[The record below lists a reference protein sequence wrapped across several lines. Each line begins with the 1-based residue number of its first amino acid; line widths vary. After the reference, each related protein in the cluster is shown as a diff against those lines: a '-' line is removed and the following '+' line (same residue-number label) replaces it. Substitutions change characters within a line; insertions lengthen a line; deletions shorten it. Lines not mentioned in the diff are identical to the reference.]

1 MYQGSAYLVRLM
13 LLIMNKEW
21 TNESIR
27 ALRISSGLCSSLINE
42 WMSESINNNK
52 IQFKEKDN
60 YWGIRLFI
68 FSFFVHI
75 SKRRGGEYICCFS
88 VLYYEET
95 EKVASFLLIFI
106 RAIWININM
115 LSHLV
120 RSCVQKEPNHLQM
133 ALVAGEGQSRL
144 LKLKKF
150 RAMYMVD
157 FQMIVAV
164 PEIKKIFLSCPE
176 VFWKNKSYYMT
187 IIY

>member
-1 MYQGSAYLVRLM
+1 MYQGTAYLVRLM

-21 TNESIR
+21 TNECIR

-42 WMSESINNNK
+42 WMSESINNNN
-52 IQFKEKDN
+52 IQFKEKDY
-60 YWGIRLFI
+60 YWGIRLF
-68 FSFFVHI
+68 FYFFLYI
-75 SKRRGGEYICCFS
+75 SLRGGGGEYICCFS

-106 RAIWININM
+106 RAIWINSNM

-120 RSCVQKEPNHLQM
+120 RSCVQKEPNHLQV

-150 RAMYMVD
+150 RAM
-157 FQMIVAV
+157 
-164 PEIKKIFLSCPE
+164 
-176 VFWKNKSYYMT
+176 
-187 IIY
+187 